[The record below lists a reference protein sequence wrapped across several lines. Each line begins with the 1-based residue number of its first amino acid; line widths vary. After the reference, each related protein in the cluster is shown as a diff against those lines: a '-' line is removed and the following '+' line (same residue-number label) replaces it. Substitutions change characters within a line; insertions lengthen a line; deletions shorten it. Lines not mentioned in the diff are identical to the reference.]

1 MEYHIPSDEQVV
13 DALRKVMTKYQTVTS
28 QQRLKTLVEKELHT
42 KKHQYQVGES
52 RLRLL
57 TLQSGIA
64 SIEIYSREGDP
75 DKLLHRCPVCG
86 SPLER
91 VKNQTLY
98 GGEVTL
104 EYKCSSCGYW
114 TGKKKKI
121 PTLYIFHRR

>member
-13 DALRKVMTKYQTVTS
+13 DALRKVMAKYPTVNS
-28 QQRLKTLVEKELHT
+28 QHRLKNLVEKELRS
-42 KKHQYQVGES
+42 KKQQYSVGES
-52 RLRLL
+52 RLRQLS
-57 TLQSGIA
+57 LQSGVARIQ
-64 SIEIYSREGDP
+64 IYSREGDP

-91 VKNQTLY
+91 VKNLTLY

-104 EYKCSSCGYW
+104 EYKCSSCSYW

-121 PTLYIFHRR
+121 PTLYVFHRR

>member
-1 MEYHIPSDEQVV
+1 MEYHIPTDEQVI
-13 DALRKVMTKYQTVTS
+13 DALRRVMTKHTTVTS
-28 QQRLKTLVEKELHT
+28 QHRLKSLVEKELHA
-42 KKHQYQVGES
+42 KQHHYQVGES

-57 TLQSGIA
+57 SLQSGIA
-64 SIEIYSREGDP
+64 RIEIYSRDGDP
-75 DKLLHRCPVCG
+75 DKLLHRCPVCS

>member
-13 DALRKVMTKYQTVTS
+13 TALQKVLQKYPTVSS
-28 QQRLKTLVEKELHT
+28 QHRLKGLVEKELRSK
-42 KKHQYQVGES
+42 KKHYQVSEH

-57 TLQSGIA
+57 SLQSGIA
-64 SIEIYSREGDP
+64 RIQIFSRDGDP

-91 VKNQTLY
+91 IKNLTLY

-121 PTLYIFHRR
+121 PTLYVFHRR